1 MSYCKETKT
10 PHFPARH
17 YIDEMSPV
25 VRNAV
30 KKLSPKQKALAEK
43 LSKRTQ
49 PSALL
54 NKNKVA
60 LVGGDN
66 KAESQFSAVKG
77 QLRRQGLHG
86 RASPKR
92 VSVCVLAAQRIA
104 ARIANSPGVTGPL
117 QKRSGSRSGPLSP
130 GLL

>member
-1 MSYCKETKT
+1 M
-10 PHFPARH
+10 
-17 YIDEMSPV
+17 

-30 KKLSPKQKALAEK
+30 KKLPRKQKALAEK

-92 VSVCVLAAQRIA
+92 VSVCVLAAQRIR
-104 ARIANSPGVTGPL
+104 AR
-117 QKRSGSRSGPLSP
+117 P
-130 GLL
+130 GLQTVLESLARYRRDRVHEVGHSPRDFYDVERDHAWVAM